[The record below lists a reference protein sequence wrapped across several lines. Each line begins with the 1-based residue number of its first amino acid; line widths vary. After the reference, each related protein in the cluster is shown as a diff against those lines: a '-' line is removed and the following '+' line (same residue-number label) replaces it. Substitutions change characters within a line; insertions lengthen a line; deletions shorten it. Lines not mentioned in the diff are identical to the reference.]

1 MMAFKKYGLLP
12 AYTPVYDE
20 EEFYEEDPYFGKGF
34 NELIPELIKSMPL
47 VAKYSE
53 FTSEAQTLM
62 ESAYQAIVNDMA
74 DPEKILKDTAEQLK
88 NNSGLELS
96 KIIK

>member
-1 MMAFKKYGLLP
+1 
-12 AYTPVYDE
+12 
-20 EEFYEEDPYFGKGF
+20 
-34 NELIPELIKSMPL
+34 MPL